1 MNLILLGPPGAGKGT
16 QAKFIAE
23 KLNIPHISTGDI
35 FRYNI
40 NNNTVLGLEAKSY
53 INKGQLVPDD
63 LTNKM
68 VEQRLSTPDCK
79 GGFLTDG
86 YPRTVNQ
93 AKFLKELLREKN
105 QGIDLVIEVHL
116 EEEEIL
122 RRLTNRRVCS
132 QCNAVYH
139 LISNPPAECGLCNKC
154 GVELYHRSDDK
165 EEVIISRINVYNNQT
180 KPLVD
185 FYTKERKLVR
195 INGGKDIKIVT
206 DDIISAIEKQ
216 KVNPV
221 R

>member
-40 NNNTVLGLEAKSY
+40 NNNTVLGLEAKTS

-63 LTNKM
+63 LTNRM

-79 GGFLTDG
+79 NGFLMDG

-93 AKFLKELLREKN
+93 AKFLKELLKKKN
-105 QGIDLVIEVHL
+105 QGIDLVIEVYL

-139 LISNPPAECGLCNKC
+139 LISNQPAESGICDKC
-154 GVELYHRSDDK
+154 GRELYHRSDDK
-165 EEVIISRINVYNNQT
+165 EEVIISRISVYNNQT

-206 DDIISAIEKQ
+206 DDIMSAIKKQ
-216 KVNPV
+216 KV
-221 R
+221 RS

>member
-40 NNNTVLGLEAKSY
+40 NNDTVLGLEAKTY

-63 LTNKM
+63 LTNRM

-79 GGFLTDG
+79 NGFLMDG

-93 AKFLKELLREKN
+93 AKFLKELLKKKN
-105 QGIDLVIEVHL
+105 QGIDLVIEVYL

-139 LISNPPAECGLCNKC
+139 LISNPPAESGLCDKCGL
-154 GVELYHRSDDK
+154 GLYHRSDDK

-206 DDIISAIEKQ
+206 DEIMSAIEKQ
-216 KVNPV
+216 KV
-221 R
+221 RS